1 MMISPEVY
9 YKECLEGKNLESI
22 YEQINSLREEIAGIR
37 RELETEEG
45 MPRATIMPSPRTRV
59 NSLRDYLEM
68 AKMAL
73 EEAGGKYEATNEEL
87 QDQEFNASLMYMKT
101 FVLEIGTFF
110 SGSAKY
116 IYTISGETVLFD
128 VDHSFY
134 LKPSNLSVYE
144 PFTREEFIR
153 GIADLHIGEWKR
165 QYDNSCVLD
174 GTQWNIRI
182 EYEDDREPVQIY
194 GSNAYPYNFED
205 LLWFL
210 DLDYEDDLQDED
222 SETAY

>member
-1 MMISPEVY
+1 M
-9 YKECLEGKNLESI
+9 
-22 YEQINSLREEIAGIR
+22 
-37 RELETEEG
+37 
-45 MPRATIMPSPRTRV
+45 
-59 NSLRDYLEM
+59 
-68 AKMAL
+68 
-73 EEAGGKYEATNEEL
+73 
-87 QDQEFNASLMYMKT
+87 
-101 FVLEIGTFF
+101 
-110 SGSAKY
+110 
-116 IYTISGETVLFD
+116 FD